1 VPIKPFTTPPTSLV
15 SITDGSNTEE
25 ILYKYPPQYKEF
37 SHIFYWIDHKKV
49 IRIYDLYT
57 TTKLNN
63 AITEKLKSIKVTIK
77 GKEYELNLELMYQIP
92 LNDTKQ
98 IEVPILMITRVPL
111 WYWSDDDGT
120 IRAYDD
126 KTNLEI
132 SRQKSLGNDTFSIY
146 FGKWQYE
153 IHIRNKIQKNIKTNT
168 ERYMWTEED
177 RANVFRWWKPD
188 IPLELVNGN
197 RVELVS
203 VEPSSIEWE
212 RVNRFFHLTMPSKT
226 RTGLLERA
234 TGKGPKFKDCHIII
248 KIDKIVNPT
257 LRAHW
262 EHELKMLLNG
272 INDPGLEYVKL
283 LFHGTSKTHP
293 KIIYEADQGWKISY
307 SRDDALWGRGLYF
320 AQSANYAHNY
330 SYKTHTKTRKVFL
343 AEVIVGDAIHLEED
357 STLRQPPLKNPTE
370 NIRYDS
376 VIGLRHDTWI
386 WTIYDDA
393 RAYPTYLIEYKT
405 NM

>member
-1 VPIKPFTTPPTSLV
+1 
-15 SITDGSNTEE
+15 
-25 ILYKYPPQYKEF
+25 
-37 SHIFYWIDHKKV
+37 
-49 IRIYDLYT
+49 
-57 TTKLNN
+57 
-63 AITEKLKSIKVTIK
+63 
-77 GKEYELNLELMYQIP
+77 MCQIP
-92 LNDTKQ
+92 LNDPKQ
-98 IEVPILMITRVPL
+98 TEVPFIMIPRIPL

-120 IRAYDD
+120 LRAYDD

-132 SRQKSLGNDTFSIY
+132 WRQKSLGNDSFQVY
-146 FGKWQYE
+146 FGKWQYDL
-153 IHIRNKIQKNIKTNT
+153 HISDKIQKNIKTNT
-168 ERYMWTEED
+168 ERFMWTEED
-177 RANVFRWWKPD
+177 RANVYRWWKPE
-188 IPLELVNGN
+188 IPLDLANGKK
-197 RVELVS
+197 VELVS
-203 VEPSSIEWE
+203 IEPSSIEWE
-212 RVNRFFHLTMPSKT
+212 RVSQFFHLTMPSKI

-234 TGKGPKFKDCHIII
+234 TGKGAKFKDCHTIT

-262 EHELKMLLNG
+262 EHELKMLLNSTP
-272 INDPGLEYVKL
+272 NDPKKTEYVKL

-320 AQSANYAHNY
+320 AQSSNYSHNY
-330 SYKTHTKTRKVFL
+330 SFKTNTKTRKVFL

-357 STLRQPPLKNPTE
+357 STLRQPPLKNNSE

-386 WTIYDDA
+386 WIIYDDA
-393 RAYPTYLIEYKT
+393 RAYPTYLIEYKS